1 MPWNIE
7 ICIGFAILIYMY
19 ICHFDIHVYIYIY
32 YKYIYVCLCVYTSLL
47 KKMFWMNIHLPAIF
61 DLAEQVLRLHKHL
74 TWTAMEGQ
82 TY

>member
-1 MPWNIE
+1 
-7 ICIGFAILIYMY
+7 
-19 ICHFDIHVYIYIY
+19 
-32 YKYIYVCLCVYTSLL
+32 
-47 KKMFWMNIHLPAIF
+47 MFWMNIHLPAIF